1 MPCLVLA
8 LPARSEELNKANKT
22 TRVQCARLYLG
33 GFLLSKREVILLD
46 KPELLI
52 EIGDILEEIKH
63 GAEIGITLGNMG
75 HDTSEDFKM
84 LVVDFLG
91 MKKEELEDELNG

>member
-1 MPCLVLA
+1 M
-8 LPARSEELNKANKT
+8 
-22 TRVQCARLYLG
+22 
-33 GFLLSKREVILLD
+33 LD

-63 GAEIGITLGNMG
+63 GAEIGITFGNMG

>member
-1 MPCLVLA
+1 M
-8 LPARSEELNKANKT
+8 
-22 TRVQCARLYLG
+22 
-33 GFLLSKREVILLD
+33 D
-46 KPELLI
+46 KSELLI